1 MDLLRFATAG
11 SVDDGKSTL
20 IGRLLYDSKSIFE
33 DQLIAVEESSRR
45 RGDAVVNLALL
56 TDGLRAER
64 EQGITIDVAYRYFAT
79 PRRKFIIADTP
90 GHIQY
95 TRNMV
100 TGASTADL
108 AIILVDAR
116 KGIIEQTKR
125 HAFVSNLLRIR
136 HLVLAVNKMDLVDYS
151 EQIFQDIVGSFY
163 EFASRLDNVA
173 DITPIPLSAL
183 NGDNVVE
190 KSDTMP
196 WFKGSSLLYHLE
208 TVYTGGTANHVDAR
222 FPVQWIIRPLSQE
235 YHDFRGYAGRI
246 AGGVFKPGD
255 AITVMPSGFS
265 TRIKKIHLPGG
276 KELDEAF
283 PPQSVVMTLE
293 DEIDISRGD
302 MLVKANNP
310 PEASQDV
317 EAMVCWFSQKPM
329 ETRGKY
335 LLRHTTKETKAI
347 VQELRYQVD
356 IETLHKKEGTSA
368 LGMNDIGRI
377 ALRTAAPL
385 FYDSYRRNRLT
396 GSFILID
403 PGTHET
409 VAAGMIV

>member
-1 MDLLRFATAG
+1 MWPTAP
-11 SVDDGKSTL
+11 L
-20 IGRLLYDSKSIFE
+20 PRL
-33 DQLIAVEESSRR
+33 
-45 RGDAVVNLALL
+45 
-56 TDGLRAER
+56 
-64 EQGITIDVAYRYFAT
+64 
-79 PRRKFIIADTP
+79 
-90 GHIQY
+90 
-95 TRNMV
+95 
-100 TGASTADL
+100 ADL

-151 EQIFQDIVGSFY
+151 EQVFQDIVGSFY

-196 WFKGSSLLYHLE
+196 WFQGSSLLYHLE

-317 EAMVCWFSQKPM
+317 EAMVCWFSHQPM
-329 ETRGKY
+329 QSRGKY
-335 LLRHTTKETKAI
+335 LLRHSTKETKAI
-347 VQELRYQVD
+347 VQELRYLVD
-356 IETLHKKEGTSA
+356 IETLHKKEGASA

-377 ALRTAAPL
+377 SLRTAAPL